1 MENSFYILPHEA
13 NGIIKYSINDDSY
26 QLINNPD
33 EAIYT
38 LRPNEGFSGYD
49 VLRIDDMDYVIPY
62 MGNQILKINDE
73 GVIAEVL
80 PIEMRIADVY
90 AFDFNNLNYES
101 EISSLEG
108 YINWVN
114 NNKVDTKILKL
125 KELDQFFSNK

>member
-1 MENSFYILPHEA
+1 MSKISRNIISVFLAVIL
-13 NGIIKYSINDDSY
+13 SITMS
-26 QLINNPD
+26 
-33 EAIYT
+33 
-38 LRPNEGFSGYD
+38 
-49 VLRIDDMDYVIPY
+49 PY

-80 PIEMRIADVY
+80 PIEMRIIDVDAY
-90 AFDFNNLNYES
+90 DFNDLNYES

-125 KELDQFFSNK
+125 KELDQFFSIK